1 MAYHLFRCVGVVPC
15 QLPVPCFP
23 QVHVS
28 WSLDERIGSSAT
40 ALYSRQISIVRGA
53 QSAVMPPTTP
63 GNQLVSP
70 GRAAVSPSVE
80 RGGMWAAEMPTPPTS
95 GTMCG
100 IGCNINVNTEVRFCG
115 ALCADLL
122 RV

>member
-1 MAYHLFRCVGVVPC
+1 
-15 QLPVPCFP
+15 
-23 QVHVS
+23 
-28 WSLDERIGSSAT
+28 
-40 ALYSRQISIVRGA
+40 
-53 QSAVMPPTTP
+53 VMPPTTP

-115 ALCADLL
+115 ALFEDLTQDL
-122 RV
+122 ACVKLSALGISFLHFRYCCC